1 MNSNIIFVMPPQGT
15 SGAVPLEFLLQK
27 YPVFDKF
34 YSQTESYFLTQ
45 GYSKEEIFYNFSNP
59 NESSAISSHPFIY
72 FWSVAMASLYIE
84 FGILP
89 NAILGHSL
97 GEFAALTVAFD
108 TDYTDMLH
116 FVTQR
121 AKMLDEISQRHN
133 KGAMCHVLL
142 PSTELENI
150 IAPLKNISIA
160 SINSANSCVA
170 SGDSNE
176 IILLEK
182 ICDKQ
187 QIPHKRLRVPH
198 AAHSPM
204 LRDIDFSSLPF
215 PKIKKKEK
223 KIFPFS
229 PFFSVFLSSGIDIEH
244 FNMENYPN
252 FQAKN
257 IANFYSAFSK
267 MQESHK
273 NPICIEFSVH
283 STLKSA
289 CLAKGATEHI
299 GASALPCY
307 VPNLSREECFYQAI
321 ENNLAKLRRLNQ

>member
-1 MNSNIIFVMPPQGT
+1 MSNNIIFVMPPQGT
-15 SGAVPLEFLLQK
+15 SGPIPLEFLLQK
-27 YPVFDKF
+27 YPVFKKF

-45 GYSKEEIFYNFSNP
+45 GYSKKEIFYNFSNP
-59 NESSAISSHPFIY
+59 SESSAITSHPFIY
-72 FWSVAMASLYIE
+72 FWSIAMASLYIQ
-84 FGILP
+84 FGVVP
-89 NAILGHSL
+89 NAIIGHSL
-97 GEFAALTVAFD
+97 GEFAALVVAFYA
-108 TDYTDMLH
+108 DYTDMLH

-121 AKMLDEISQRHN
+121 AKMLDEISQRNNN
-133 KGAMCHVLL
+133 KGAMCHVIA
-142 PSTELENI
+142 PRTELENI
-150 IAPLKNISIA
+150 IAPLKKISIA

-170 SGDSNE
+170 SGFSNE

-187 QIPHKRLRVPH
+187 QIQHKRLRVPH
-198 AAHSPM
+198 AAHSPV
-204 LRDIDFSSLPF
+204 LRNIDFSSLPF
-215 PKIKKKEK
+215 PKIKKTEEQN
-223 KIFPFS
+223 FPFF
-229 PFFSVFLSSGIDIEH
+229 PVFLSSSVDIEH
-244 FNMENYPN
+244 FNMENYPD

-267 MQESHK
+267 MQESYTS
-273 NPICIEFSVH
+273 PICIEFSVH

-289 CLAKGATEHI
+289 CLANGTTEHI